1 MKDGDIKEIIVN
13 HNYFIRTVIK
23 EIAYF
28 LGVSLILG
36 VLIFLI
42 TSFMPDNNWLVA
54 ILAVFYP
61 IYFFIKIGKVKSIHD
76 QVTSIEDRIVK
87 NSMHNNVSKEQ
98 WKI

>member
-1 MKDGDIKEIIVN
+1 MKDDNIGEIIVN

-28 LGVSLILG
+28 LGVSLMLG

-42 TSFMPDNNWLVA
+42 ASFMPDNSWLVA
-54 ILAVFYP
+54 ILVVFYP
-61 IYFFIKIGKVKSIHD
+61 IYFFIKIGKIKSIHD

-87 NSMHNNVSKEQ
+87 NSMHNSISKEQ
-98 WKI
+98 WKL